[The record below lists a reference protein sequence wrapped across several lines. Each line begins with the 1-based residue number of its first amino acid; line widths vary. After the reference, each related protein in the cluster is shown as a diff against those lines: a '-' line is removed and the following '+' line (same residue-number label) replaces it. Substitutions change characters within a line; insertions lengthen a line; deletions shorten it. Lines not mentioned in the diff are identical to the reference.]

1 MCHDKKTLY
10 SCENVTKMWN
20 LGDWGCCDP
29 FRWGKPDSWDDQ
41 RSGANLRKLF
51 LVFWTRTFMAFMIK
65 DKAHLELFDFC
76 MRFLK
81 MKSWWD
87 SPQHWKCRSISSRC
101 DRRKWKTE
109 RIIFVIGESE
119 ELFQMWSKIKFNM
132 NSDRYTNTNRN
143 ICSLIVTGILAPGL
157 WSTIA
162 LITVPKAMKPLR
174 KIFWSMMN
182 RPLTVM
188 KAYMH
193 IIIAPLRLLLRM

>member
-1 MCHDKKTLY
+1 MDEIFPLLTTKTVFGNGKIIAHIAHECATTKKTLY

-41 RSGANLRKLF
+41 RAGANLRKFFF

-65 DKAHLELFDFC
+65 DKAHFELFDLC

-87 SPQHWKCRSISSRC
+87 SPQHWKCRSKSSRC

-109 RIIFVIGESE
+109 RKRIIFLNRRKWKTVSNVI
-119 ELFQMWSKIKFNM
+119 QN
-132 NSDRYTNTNRN
+132 
-143 ICSLIVTGILAPGL
+143 
-157 WSTIA
+157 
-162 LITVPKAMKPLR
+162 
-174 KIFWSMMN
+174 
-182 RPLTVM
+182 
-188 KAYMH
+188 
-193 IIIAPLRLLLRM
+193 